1 MIPVSNTWE
10 RAGSFTNF
18 EGKRNTFEPVFEK
31 PAQVAHAADVFRSL
45 AS

>member
-1 MIPVSNTWE
+1 VSNTWE

-18 EGKRNTFEPVFEK
+18 EGKRNTFEQVFTK
-31 PAQVAHAADVFRSL
+31 PAAVAHVADVLRSL